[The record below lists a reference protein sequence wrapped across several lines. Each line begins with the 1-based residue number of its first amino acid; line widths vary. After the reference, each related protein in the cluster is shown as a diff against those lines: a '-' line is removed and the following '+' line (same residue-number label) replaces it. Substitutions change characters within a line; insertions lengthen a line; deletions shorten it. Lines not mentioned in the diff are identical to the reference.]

1 MQINF
6 IGHSP
11 TERKVELSPQD
22 LQLVFETMK
31 SKFLT
36 HIEYS
41 SVYDRKPSYIAEDD
55 QGFYDLCEAHGVDI
69 AYSKDRISFFQAIVE
84 KFKNPYQ

>member
-11 TERKVELSPQD
+11 AEREVELSPQD

-41 SVYDRKPSYIAEDD
+41 STYDRKQSYVSDED
-55 QGFYDLCEAHGVDI
+55 QSIYDLCEAHRVDI
-69 AYSKDRISFFQAIVE
+69 AYSKDRLSFFQAIVE
-84 KFKNPYQ
+84 KMRNPYQ